1 MNKQTA
7 VEYLYEFLPTIIQK
21 DLKNKFDKAKEMERQ
36 QIIDAATW
44 GGLAENGI
52 VNNTII
58 G

>member
-1 MNKQTA
+1 MTA

-44 GGLAENGI
+44 GGGCATGEQYFKEKYKK
-52 VNNTII
+52 
-58 G
+58 